1 MMIVN
6 IHNYAG
12 KGYTKTVELNQTPEK
27 YLLGAQSAGYDG
39 PMTALLEKLYKGDT
53 VTIDQFSIS
62 FSYRPDCSL

>member
-27 YLLGAQSAGYDG
+27 YLQGVQSAGYDG
-39 PMTALLEKLYKGDT
+39 PMLALLERLYDGQT
-53 VTIDQFSIS
+53 VAIDQFSIS
-62 FSYRPDCSL
+62 FSYRPD

>member
-27 YLLGAQSAGYDG
+27 YLLGVQSAGYAG
-39 PMTALLEKLYKGDT
+39 PVTILLEKLYKGDT

-62 FSYRPDCSL
+62 FSYRPD

>member
-1 MMIVN
+1 MMVVN

-27 YLLGAQSAGYDG
+27 
-39 PMTALLEKLYKGDT
+39 LYKGDT

-62 FSYRPDCSL
+62 FSYRPD

>member
-27 YLLGAQSAGYDG
+27 YLKGVESAGYDG
-39 PMTALLEKLYKGDT
+39 QITSLIEKLYKGDT
-53 VTIDQFSIS
+53 VKVDQFLIS
-62 FSYRPDCSL
+62 FSYRPD

>member
-27 YLLGAQSAGYDG
+27 YLKGVQSAGYNG
-39 PMTALLEKLYKGDT
+39 QITSLIEKLYKGDT

-62 FSYRPDCSL
+62 FSYCPD